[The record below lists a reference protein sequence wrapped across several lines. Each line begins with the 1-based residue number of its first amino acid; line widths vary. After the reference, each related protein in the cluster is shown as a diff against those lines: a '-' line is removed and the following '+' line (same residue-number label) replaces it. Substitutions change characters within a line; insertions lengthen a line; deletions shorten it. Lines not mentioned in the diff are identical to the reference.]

1 MRQTI
6 PQPPYKYATYASS
19 LHSGHSYVESAYMYH
34 PANIYTYSTYFLHNT
49 TGENTHAH
57 SNEFWEMVSLMLR
70 NLKGSENSVI

>member
-1 MRQTI
+1 M
-6 PQPPYKYATYASS
+6 PQACTVDTPMWSQP
-19 LHSGHSYVESAYMYH
+19 MYH

-70 NLKGSENSVI
+70 NLKGSEKSVI